1 MQFIELQMHKDT
13 TNFRTE
19 QTKMHKNAFLGA
31 PVKKEAHPGGT
42 SFLFYSFGSIS
53 GEALTAGIVLSGNP

>member
-19 QTKMHKNAFLGA
+19 QTKMHTNAFLSA
-31 PVKKEAHPGGT
+31 PVKKRSPSGDELP
-42 SFLFYSFGSIS
+42 FYSFGSIS

>member
-19 QTKMHKNAFLGA
+19 QTKMHKNVFLDA
-31 PVKKEAHPGGT
+31 PIKKEAHPGDELP
-42 SFLFYSFGSIS
+42 FLFVRVYQWRGFDGRDCSQR
-53 GEALTAGIVLSGNP
+53 

>member
-13 TNFRTE
+13 TNVRTE
-19 QTKMHKNAFLGA
+19 QTKMHTNVFLDA
-31 PVKKEAHPGGT
+31 PVKKKLIRGGRA
-42 SFLFYSFGSIS
+42 SFFIRSGSIS

>member
-13 TNFRTE
+13 TNFRTA
-19 QTKMHKNAFLGA
+19 QTKMHKNVFLDA
-31 PVKKEAHPGGT
+31 PVKKRSSSGGT

>member
-19 QTKMHKNAFLGA
+19 QTKMHTNVFLDA
-31 PVKKEAHPGGT
+31 PVKKKLIRGGT
-42 SFLFYSFGSIS
+42 SFLFYSFGVYQWRGFDGRDCSQR
-53 GEALTAGIVLSGNP
+53 

>member
-13 TNFRTE
+13 TNFRTA
-19 QTKMHKNAFLGA
+19 QTKMHTNVFLDA

-42 SFLFYSFGSIS
+42 SFLFYSFGVYQWRGFDGRDCSQR
-53 GEALTAGIVLSGNP
+53 